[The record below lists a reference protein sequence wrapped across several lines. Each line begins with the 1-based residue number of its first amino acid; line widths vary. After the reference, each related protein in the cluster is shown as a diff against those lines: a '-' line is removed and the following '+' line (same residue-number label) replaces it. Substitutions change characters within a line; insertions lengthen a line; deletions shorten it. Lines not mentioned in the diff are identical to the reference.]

1 MAVDDREVVVVILL
15 AHEAAGVLAEGA
27 HLVLE
32 RLRIA
37 DQLRFIEHVVD
48 GLHDLVAHLDAHAD
62 VDGAGRVGD
71 VVARA
76 ELVEPVR
83 AAAAGGDDRVPGVDL
98 VRVAALRKVRA
109 EADAVPDDE
118 VGAGAAEADLYAVF
132 EQVLFDGGVD
142 FLRLFG
148 AEVADRAVDELQAGL
163 DRALA
168 DLLDGVLFAHAL
180 DVLVRAE
187 FEVNRVGVVDQ
198 GLREVVADELRQVAA
213 DLGRE
218 GELAV

>member
-1 MAVDDREVVVVILL
+1 MRSVQAQPK
-15 AHEAAGVLAEGA
+15 
-27 HLVLE
+27 
-32 RLRIA
+32 RISTP
-37 DQLRFIEHVVD
+37 I
-48 GLHDLVAHLDAHAD
+48 
-62 VDGAGRVGD
+62 
-71 VVARA
+71 
-76 ELVEPVR
+76 
-83 AAAAGGDDRVPGVDL
+83 
-98 VRVAALRKVRA
+98 
-109 EADAVPDDE
+109 
-118 VGAGAAEADLYAVF
+118 F

-187 FEVNRVGVVDQ
+187 FEVDRVGVVDQ
-198 GLREVVADELRQVAA
+198 GLREIVADELRQVAA

-218 GELAV
+218 GELAVRKRAAPEKPVVMWQ